1 MPCTYT
7 VPQEQDINV
16 YVVRLIDTIS
26 SIKDKTSKD
35 NALLR
40 MENMVSDI
48 QTVIDTISPS

>member
-1 MPCTYT
+1 MYT

-16 YVVRLIDTIS
+16 YVLRLIDTIS

-48 QTVIDTISPS
+48 QIVIGTITPS